1 MKFKKFL
8 ITVALKSSGRK
19 LYGADLLTNTVIK
32 KSNNTN
38 SRLTQW
44 PDA

>member
-1 MKFKKFL
+1 MKCKKFL
-8 ITVALKSSGRK
+8 ITVALKSSERQ
-19 LYGADLLTNTVIK
+19 LYGVDLLNNTAIK
-32 KSNNTN
+32 KSNNTK